1 MVKTLFFYSGHVGS
15 IPRQGTKIP
24 YAKWYRVGRGL
35 VLTVTA
41 ITTKTTRLLTSITRD
56 LYESGAE
63 EKDGDDDNY

>member
-15 IPRQGTKIP
+15 IPGQGTKIP

-35 VLTVTA
+35 VLTVT
-41 ITTKTTRLLTSITRD
+41 TTKTTRLLTSITRD